1 MNGVDFYVS
10 LSRELGWWQERGI
23 VQMSRAVIFSFRGLQ
38 MKVNHKIA
46 PFFLLGKR
54 TIMSVQNN
62 LFFTVCRTAAPG

>member
-1 MNGVDFYVS
+1 MVRFLCFTQPGVGVVAGAGDRS
-10 LSRELGWWQERGI
+10 NESGGNL
-23 VQMSRAVIFSFRGLQ
+23 FSFRGLQ